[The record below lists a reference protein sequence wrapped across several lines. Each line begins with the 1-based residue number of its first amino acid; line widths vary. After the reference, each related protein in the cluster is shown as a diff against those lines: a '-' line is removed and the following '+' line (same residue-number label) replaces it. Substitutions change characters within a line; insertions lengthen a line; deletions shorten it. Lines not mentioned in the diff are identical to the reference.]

1 MILNKD
7 VFKNYDIRGIYGE
20 ELTENE
26 IIMTAKAYFFKLK
39 PQKIAIGYDARVSS
53 EKICDL
59 FSQTLENLGVEVDIL
74 GLIPTGMLYGI
85 SNLGKYDGGIMI
97 TASHNPKEYNG
108 IKMIG
113 VKDNIVISGKEIYEI
128 TKQIEKIDLNSLSNK
143 NNKGIINKKD
153 SFDLYIDH
161 CFSKVKKEEINEISI
176 AIDASSGTFGK
187 IIEKISNKIPQ
198 VKITKLNFV
207 PDGNF
212 PKHGPNPLE
221 EGSCDALSKTIIE
234 NNLDAGFIFDGDGDR
249 IFLLDEKGKR
259 IEGGLTL
266 LLIAKEILESKKDAG
281 IVYNW
286 APKAVPELI
295 EKWGG
300 RALRSKVG
308 YINIKDIMLNN
319 NGDMGGEYSC
329 HYCFLENFYSDS
341 GLLALLKILKTISNS
356 DKKISEQIKEL
367 GAGFTIQDNIKVDN
381 VEESISKIKNIYN
394 TEKFDELDGLTVYLE
409 DFWFGIR
416 GSSTEPLLRIY
427 LEAENEETACL
438 KLNEIKNLL
447 K

>member
-1 MILNKD
+1 MLNKE

-26 IIMTAKAYFFKLK
+26 IIMTAKAYYFKLK
-39 PQKIAIGYDARVSS
+39 PKKIVIGYDARNSS
-53 EKICDL
+53 EEVCDL
-59 FSQTLENLGVEVDIL
+59 FSKTLKDLGTDVDIL
-74 GLIPTGMLYGI
+74 GLIPTGMIYGV
-85 SNLGKYDGGIMI
+85 SNLENYDGGIMI

-108 IKMIG
+108 IKMTG
-113 VKDNIVISGKEIYEI
+113 VKNNIVISGKEIYEI
-128 TKQIEKIDLNSLSNK
+128 TKEIEKNPSVLASESK
-143 NNKGIINKKD
+143 EGIIKKVD
-153 SFDLYIDH
+153 LFDLYIDY
-161 CFSKVKKEEINEISI
+161 CFSKVKEEEIGKINI

-187 IIEKISNKIPQ
+187 MIEKIENKIPQ

-212 PKHGPNPLE
+212 PNHGPNPLE
-221 EGSCDALSKTIIE
+221 EGSCDLLSKTIIE
-234 NNLDAGFIFDGDGDR
+234 NNLDGGFIFDGDGDR
-249 IFLLDEKGKR
+249 IFLLDEKGRK

-266 LLIAKEILESKKDAG
+266 LLIAKEILENKKNAG

-286 APKAVPELI
+286 APKVVPELI

-319 NGDMGGEYSC
+319 DGNMGGEYSC
-329 HYCFLENFYSDS
+329 HYCFSENFYSDS

-356 DKKISEQIKEL
+356 DKKISEQIEEF
-367 GAGFTIQDNIKVDN
+367 GAGFTLQDNIKVES
-381 VEESISKIKNIYN
+381 VEEAISKIKNVYN
-394 TEKFDELDGLTVYLE
+394 SEKFDEFDGLTIYLE

-427 LEAENEETACL
+427 LEAKDRETAYL
-438 KLNEIKNLL
+438 KLSEIKNILI
-447 K
+447 

>member
-1 MILNKD
+1 MILNKEI
-7 VFKNYDIRGIYGE
+7 FKNYDIRGIYGE

-26 IIMTAKAYFFKLK
+26 IIMTAKAYYFKLK
-39 PQKIAIGYDARVSS
+39 PKKIVIGYDARTSS
-53 EKICDL
+53 EEICDL
-59 FSQTLENLGVEVDIL
+59 FSKTLKNLGVDVDIL
-74 GLIPTGMLYGI
+74 GLIPTGMIYGV
-85 SNLGKYDGGIMI
+85 SNLENYDGGIMI

-108 IKMIG
+108 IKMTG

-128 TKQIEKIDLNSLSNK
+128 TKELEKNPNVLLNENK
-143 NNKGIINKKD
+143 EGIIKKVD
-153 SFDLYIDH
+153 LFDLYVDY
-161 CFSKVKKEEINEISI
+161 CFSKVKEEEIGEINI
-176 AIDASSGTFGK
+176 AIDASSGTFGRM
-187 IIEKISNKIPQ
+187 IEKISNKIPQ

-212 PKHGPNPLE
+212 PSHGPNPLE
-221 EGSCDALSKTIIE
+221 EGSCNLLSKTIIE
-234 NNLDAGFIFDGDGDR
+234 NNLDGGFIFDGDGDR

-266 LLIAKEILESKKDAG
+266 LLIAKEILENKKGAG

-308 YINIKDIMLNN
+308 YINIKDIMLNHD
-319 NGDMGGEYSC
+319 GDMGGEYSC
-329 HYCFLENFYSDS
+329 HYCFSENFYSDS

-356 DKKISEQIKEL
+356 GKKISEQIKEF
-367 GAGFTIQDNIKVDN
+367 GAGFTIQDNIKVES
-381 VEESISKIKNIYN
+381 VEEVILKIKNTYN
-394 TEKFDELDGLTVYLE
+394 TEKFDEFDGLTIYLE

-427 LEAENEETACL
+427 LEAKDEETAYL
-438 KLNEIKNLL
+438 KLNEVKNILI
-447 K
+447 

>member
-1 MILNKD
+1 MILNKN
-7 VFKNYDIRGIYGE
+7 VFKNYDIRGIYNE

-26 IIMTAKAYFFKLK
+26 IIITAKAYYLKLK
-39 PQKIAIGYDARVSS
+39 PKKIAIGYDARISS

-59 FSQTLENLGVEVDIL
+59 FSETLKKLGVETHIL

-85 SNLGKYDGGIMI
+85 ANLGKYDGGVMI

-113 VKDNIVISGKEIYEI
+113 VTENIVISGKEIYEI
-128 TKQIEKIDLNSLSNK
+128 AQNIEEKSLESLNKEGLVIKIDL
-143 NNKGIINKKD
+143 
-153 SFDLYIDH
+153 FDLYIDH
-161 CFSKVKKEEINEISI
+161 CFSKVKEEEIGEINI
-176 AIDASSGTFGK
+176 AVDASSGTFGK
-187 IIEKISNKIPQ
+187 MIEKISNKIPQ

-212 PKHGPNPLE
+212 PNHGPNPLE
-221 EGSCDALSKTIIE
+221 DGSCDSLSKTIIE
-234 NNLDAGFIFDGDGDR
+234 NKLDGGFIFDGDGDR
-249 IFLLDEKGKR
+249 IFLLDENGNR

-266 LLIAKEILESKKDAG
+266 LLIAKEILENKKGSG

-286 APKAVPELI
+286 APKTVPELI

-300 RALRSKVG
+300 RPLRSKVG
-308 YINIKDIMLNN
+308 YINIKDTMLNN

-329 HYCFLENFYSDS
+329 HYCFSENFYSDS

-367 GAGFTIQDNIKVDN
+367 GAGFTIQDNIKVDS
-381 VEESISKIKNIYN
+381 VEEAISKIKNIYN
-394 TEKFDELDGLTVYLE
+394 TERFDEFDGLTIYSE
-409 DFWFGIR
+409 NFWFGIR

-427 LEAENEETACL
+427 LEAENEEKAYL
-438 KLNEIKNLL
+438 KLSEIKKILI
-447 K
+447 

>member
-1 MILNKD
+1 MFLNKE
-7 VFKNYDIRGIYGE
+7 VFKNYDIRGIYKK

-26 IIMTAKAYFFKLK
+26 IIMTAKAYYFKLK
-39 PQKIAIGYDARVSS
+39 PKKVVIGYDARISS
-53 EKICDL
+53 EEICDL
-59 FSQTLENLGVEVDIL
+59 FSKTLKDLGVEVDIL

-85 SNLGKYDGGIMI
+85 ANLKEYDGGIMI

-113 VKDNIVISGKEIYEI
+113 VKDNIVISGKEIYDI
-128 TKQIEKIDLNSLSNK
+128 TKQIQKNPNLLLNK
-143 NNKGIINKKD
+143 NNEGIIKKVD
-153 SFDLYIDH
+153 LFDLYIDH
-161 CFSKVKKEEINEISI
+161 CFSKVKEEEIGKINI

-187 IIEKISNKIPQ
+187 MIEKIENKISQ

-212 PKHGPNPLE
+212 PNHGPNPLE
-221 EGSCDALSKTIIE
+221 EGSCDLLSKTIIE
-234 NNLDAGFIFDGDGDR
+234 NNLDGGFIFDGDGDR
-249 IFLLDEKGKR
+249 IFLLDEKGEK

-266 LLIAKEILESKKDAG
+266 LLIAKEILENKKNAG

-295 EKWGG
+295 KKWGG

-308 YINIKDIMLNN
+308 YINIKNIMLNK

-329 HYCFLENFYSDS
+329 HYCFSENFYSDS

-367 GAGFTIQDNIKVDN
+367 GAGFTLQDNIKVDSV
-381 VEESISKIKNIYN
+381 VEAILKIKNIYSN
-394 TEKFDELDGLTVYLE
+394 NKFDEFDGLTIYSE

-427 LEAENEETACL
+427 LEAENKEKAYL
-438 KLNEIKNLL
+438 KLDEIKNNL

>member
-1 MILNKD
+1 MLLNKE
-7 VFKNYDIRGIYGE
+7 VFKNYDIRGIYNE
-20 ELTENE
+20 ELTVNE
-26 IIMTAKAYFFKLK
+26 VIMTAKAYYFKLK
-39 PQKIAIGYDARVSS
+39 PKKVAIGYDARVSS
-53 EKICDL
+53 EEICDL
-59 FSQTLENLGVEVDIL
+59 FSKTLEELGVEVDIL

-85 SNLGKYDGGIMI
+85 ANLGEYDGGIMI

-128 TKQIEKIDLNSLSNK
+128 TQKIKEKTLESLNKEGL
-143 NNKGIINKKD
+143 IIKKD
-153 SFDLYIDH
+153 LFNLYIDH
-161 CFSKVKKEEINEISI
+161 CFSKVKEEEIKEINI

-187 IIEKISNKIPQ
+187 MIEKIENKIPQ

-212 PKHGPNPLE
+212 PNHGPNPLE
-221 EGSCDALSKTIIE
+221 EGSCDILSKTIID
-234 NNLDAGFIFDGDGDR
+234 NKLDGGFIFDGDGDR
-249 IFLLDEKGKR
+249 IFLMDEKGER

-266 LLIAKEILESKKDAG
+266 LLIAKEILENKKSSG

-286 APKAVPELI
+286 APKTVPEHI

-308 YINIKDIMLNN
+308 YINIKDTMLNN
-319 NGDMGGEYSC
+319 NGEMGGEYSC
-329 HYCFLENFYSDS
+329 HYCFSENFYSDS

-367 GAGFTIQDNIKVDN
+367 GAGFTVQDNIKVDS
-381 VEESISKIKNIYN
+381 VEEAILKIKNVYN
-394 TEKFDELDGLTVYLE
+394 QNKFDEFDGLTIYSE

-427 LEAENEETACL
+427 LEAEDKEKAYL
-438 KLNEIKNLL
+438 KLNEIKNIL

>member
-1 MILNKD
+1 MILNKE
-7 VFKNYDIRGIYGE
+7 VFKNYDIRGIYNE

-26 IIMTAKAYFFKLK
+26 IIMTAKAYYLKLK
-39 PQKIAIGYDARVSS
+39 PKIVAIGYDARISS

-59 FSQTLENLGVEVDIL
+59 FSETLKNLGVDVDIL

-128 TKQIEKIDLNSLSNK
+128 AKSINEKDLGFLNK
-143 NNKGIINKKD
+143 KGIITKKD
-153 SFDLYIDH
+153 LFNLYIEH
-161 CFSKVKKEEINEISI
+161 CFSKVKEDEIKEINI

-187 IIEKISNKIPQ
+187 MIEKISNKIPQ

-212 PKHGPNPLE
+212 PNHGPNPLE
-221 EGSCDALSKTIIE
+221 EGSCDSLSKIIIE

-266 LLIAKEILESKKDAG
+266 LLIAKEILENKKGSG

-300 RALRSKVG
+300 RPLRSKVG
-308 YINIKDIMLNN
+308 YINIKDTMLNN

-329 HYCFLENFYSDS
+329 HYCFSENFYSDS

-367 GAGFTIQDNIKVDN
+367 GAGFTIQDNIQVSN
-381 VEESISKIKNIYN
+381 VEESILKIKNIFSDK
-394 TEKFDELDGLTVYLE
+394 KFDEFDGLTVYLD

-427 LEAENEETACL
+427 LEAENEEYAYL
-438 KLNEIKNLL
+438 KLNEIKNIL